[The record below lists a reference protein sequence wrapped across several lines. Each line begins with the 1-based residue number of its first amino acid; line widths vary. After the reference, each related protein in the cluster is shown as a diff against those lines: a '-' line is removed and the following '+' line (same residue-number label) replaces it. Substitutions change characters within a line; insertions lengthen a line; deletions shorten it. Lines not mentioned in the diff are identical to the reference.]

1 MVEREEGPDVAVR
14 PVSVPLG
21 RREAQIGTL

>member
-1 MVEREEGPDVAVR
+1 MVERGEGPDVAVR

-21 RREAQIGTL
+21 RRGAQKGTL